1 VLPETLDV
9 LGALRRMQPEHQQ
22 MAIVVNEYDATEG
35 LVTLEDLMEE
45 LVGEIYDET
54 DSEVRAVQREPDG
67 AFVLAGTFPVHD
79 LVDLGVDLPEG
90 DYATMAGL
98 VLDRL
103 GHVPRPPARPSTSMD
118 GGSRSLRSPDAPS
131 PECGY
136 NPAPTPLTHRHHP
149 DELHRPNAGSKRRQ
163 SDVRSE

>member
-1 VLPETLDV
+1 
-9 LGALRRMQPEHQQ
+9 
-22 MAIVVNEYDATEG
+22 
-35 LVTLEDLMEE
+35 
-45 LVGEIYDET
+45 
-54 DSEVRAVQREPDG
+54 
-67 AFVLAGTFPVHD
+67 VHD

-131 PECGY
+131 PEFGY

-149 DELHRPNAGSKRRQ
+149 DELHRPNAGSKRISYLCQ
-163 SDVRSE
+163 GAVRPGCGHDRDGPLGRGHAPIRSRSRRSGCPPSSGWAVGSTGR